1 MLFPAF
7 LRKALHKV
15 EGFPRVLFGKGRE
28 GVKAFTEPGEAH
40 RDDGNAVYRRP
51 EGFELPHG
59 VQQLFPVVETG
70 AADDLAVHDDAGLRK
85 AAHDV
90 NALPGLRIPEH
101 FAAQLRVHGV
111 YRDVDGAHMQGD
123 DALHLTRRE
132 IRERDVV
139 AEQEAQARVVV
150 FKIHGFAH
158 AAGELVNEAEDTGVG
173 AGARRVHQVALKIEP
188 QVAALRLFDMQRIL
202 RADAP
207 GQRTRRVD
215 RLYIVVFHP
224 GSLLSHVI
232 AGR

>member
-1 MLFPAF
+1 
-7 LRKALHKV
+7 
-15 EGFPRVLFGKGRE
+15 
-28 GVKAFTEPGEAH
+28 
-40 RDDGNAVYRRP
+40 
-51 EGFELPHG
+51 
-59 VQQLFPVVETG
+59 
-70 AADDLAVHDDAGLRK
+70 
-85 AAHDV
+85 
-90 NALPGLRIPEH
+90 
-101 FAAQLRVHGV
+101 
-111 YRDVDGAHMQGD
+111 MQGD

-158 AAGELVNEAEDTGVG
+158 AAGELVDEAEDAGIG

-188 QVAALRLFDMQRIL
+188 QVAALRLFDMQGIPRAVRPLQRHVQNPVIGEEFVVEHVEDFVAVDGHNGVPD
-202 RADAP
+202 ADAP